1 MVVLVVLFGILIPLL
16 QLTVK
21 KLYRVNFSNK
31 GENFKMKKD
40 ISNNELLDFI
50 RRMRENIKVI
60 SKTKKTLIQ
69 DSKILDKLEEI
80 IKSQ

>member
-1 MVVLVVLFGILIPLL
+1 
-16 QLTVK
+16 
-21 KLYRVNFSNK
+21 
-31 GENFKMKKD
+31 MKKD